1 MSLSDCHTLASDQ
14 IVFAKNRQKLLKNT
28 QITIQC
34 CKLSILQCT
43 CSLQFKLCSIYFA
56 RYFQNPLTRSIITHQ
71 NQKIPNFFS
80 IYSEWSRDSVLE
92 KWRVGEQPLM
102 DTTTSTS
109 RLSEAQQ
116 QQSVAASAGSTYIQ
130 CSKIIANNIQVYFF
144 CLIKI

>member
-1 MSLSDCHTLASDQ
+1 MLNLE
-14 IVFAKNRQKLLKNT
+14 IIGVFFNGFFVLRSCFAFYAVAKNRQKLLKNT

-34 CKLSILQCT
+34 CKLSISQCT
-43 CSLQFKLCSIYFA
+43 GSLQFKLCSIYFA

-116 QQSVAASAGSTYIQ
+116 QQSVAASAGIYIAL
-130 CSKIIANNIQVYFF
+130 K
-144 CLIKI
+144 